1 MPLFLIYLYFSMDE
15 IKDRLGDYKYNFF
28 TTLQNY
34 IDSELLFFGS
44 IKRFDFFPNSSDI
57 DIIIITDNVDETIK
71 RVRDYLQLNKTEI
84 KKIYQRFSNNSVR
97 LITGYKI
104 KYTDPSNDCTFDLLI
119 YDEKYREVVTQNIND
134 INDIAVYMVIILY
147 IVKYAYYR
155 LSLMTNSMYLYL
167 KNSLFHMY
175 FNGTL
180 FYNKELSQTIIVDNN
195 S

>member
-1 MPLFLIYLYFSMDE
+1 MDD

-119 YDEKYREVVTQNIND
+119 YDEKYREAVTQNIDD
-134 INDIAVYMVIILY
+134 INNMALYMVAILY
-147 IVKYAYYR
+147 IMKYVYYR
-155 LSLMTNSMYLYL
+155 LKLMTNSMYLYL
-167 KNSLFHMY
+167 KNGLFHMY
-175 FNGTL
+175 FTGTL
-180 FYNKELSQTIIVDNN
+180 LYKREFAQTIIVDN

>member
-1 MPLFLIYLYFSMDE
+1 MPVFLIYLYFSMDD

-57 DIIIITDNVDETIK
+57 DIIIITDNVDEMIK
-71 RVRDYLQLNKTEI
+71 KVRDYLQLNKTEI
-84 KKIYQRFSNNSVR
+84 KKIYQRFSKNSGGV
-97 LITGYKI
+97 ITGYKI
-104 KYTDPSNDCTFDLLI
+104 KYNDPTNDCAFDLLI

-134 INDIAVYMVIILY
+134 INNMAPYMVAVLY
-147 IVKYAYYR
+147 IIKYVYYR
-155 LSLMTNSMYLYL
+155 LGLITNSMYLYL
-167 KNSLFHMY
+167 KNALFHMY
-175 FNGTL
+175 FTGTL
-180 FYNKELSQTIIVDNN
+180 LYKKEFSQTIIVDN